1 MPYFERGRRLEV
13 GERVEI
19 GVGPKKAEVEVWGD
33 NLAIVN
39 APKSDVYLGKH
50 NKKTGKFIPS
60 MTRIAGRAVVEKES
74 ISSNKLRG
82 EIAWRKK

>member
-1 MPYFERGRRLEV
+1 MPYFEKDRRLEV

-19 GVGPKKAEVEVWGD
+19 GRGHDKAEVEVWGD

-39 APKSDVYLGKH
+39 APTNDVFLGRH
-50 NKKTGKFIPS
+50 DRKTGKFKPS
-60 MTRIAGRAVVEKES
+60 MTRIAGRAIVERES

-82 EIAWRKK
+82 EIVWRKK